1 MKRCKHFF
9 VFLLAAL
16 LLMSC
21 ALPASYATD
30 PADAEAFSSKK
41 AKLLVN
47 GNEIETDHAVIY
59 SNDEGEAVCFD
70 LPLIATLKALGG
82 SVIWVCE
89 SRAIIFYKGFVLQL
103 DTKRESVYFLS
114 PEQNYFELVGGAG
127 PIVRTRRQEGH
138 DYIID
143 DSAAQSLFTLLEVK
157 MICDVEDAII
167 RIDAEGRAPGLSF
180 LLNAMV
186 VIFGLPFLA
195 LNPFRF
201 H

>member
-1 MKRCKHFF
+1 MMKRICS
-9 VFLLAAL
+9 FLLVIFLLPVYLLNVNAEDADARVESVKPAAL
-16 LLMSC
+16 FVGGNRIDGEHQAVFHLDESQNMISFDI
-21 ALPASYATD
+21 P
-30 PADAEAFSSKK
+30 
-41 AKLLVN
+41 LV
-47 GNEIETDHAVIY
+47 
-59 SNDEGEAVCFD
+59 
-70 LPLIATLKALGG
+70 ATLKALGG

-114 PEQNYFELVGGAG
+114 PEQNYFELVGGTG

-143 DSAAQSLFTLLEVK
+143 DSAAQSFFTLLEVR
-157 MICDVEDAII
+157 MICDEEDAII

-195 LNPFRF
+195 MNPFRF